1 MAENFGGINRII
13 RILEEELIELQT
25 VGLYERAN
33 SVRKRL
39 DAYRDMRDKGNTIKH
54 GINNEQ

>member
-1 MAENFGGINRII
+1 MEKNTGGINRII
-13 RILEEELIELQT
+13 RILEEELTELQT

-39 DAYRDMRDKGNTIKH
+39 EAYRDMRDKGN
-54 GINNEQ
+54 GINNEQQR

>member
-1 MAENFGGINRII
+1 MEKNTGGINRII

-39 DAYRDMRDKGNTIKH
+39 DAYRDMRDKGN
-54 GINNEQ
+54 GINNEQQR